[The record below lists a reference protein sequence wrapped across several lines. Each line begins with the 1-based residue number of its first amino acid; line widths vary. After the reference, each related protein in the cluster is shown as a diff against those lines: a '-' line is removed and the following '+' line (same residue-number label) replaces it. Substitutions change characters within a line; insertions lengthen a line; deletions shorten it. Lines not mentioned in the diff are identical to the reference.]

1 MSIDRLKR
9 KQKFEYR
16 SNVVS
21 FNGDETILDEVFVRD
36 NMSPVGRR
44 LKRLCDFLLALV
56 LFVCLFVLLGIIWV
70 VIKLVDGGAAI
81 YSQERLG
88 RYGHPFKIY
97 KFRTMHVN
105 AEVKGPQLSAP
116 LESNDDRLTKL
127 GRFLRVHHLD
137 ELPQLWNVLKGDMS
151 FVGYR
156 PERKFY
162 IDKIMKQDKRYACLF
177 QSRPGVT
184 SYATLYNGYTDTM
197 DKMLRRLELDLYYL
211 RYRSWWLDMKILW
224 LTFWGIVSGKKL

>member
-1 MSIDRLKR
+1 MSIDRLNK
-9 KQKFEYR
+9 KQKHEYGA
-16 SNVVS
+16 NVVS
-21 FNGDETILDEVFVRD
+21 FNGDKTILDDVFVRD
-36 NMSPVGRR
+36 NMSPEG
-44 LKRLCDFLLALV
+44 LKIKRLSDFLLALV
-56 LFVCLFVLLGIIWV
+56 LFVSLFALLGIIWLA
-70 VIKLVDGGAAI
+70 IKLVDGGAVI
-81 YSQERLG
+81 YSQERIG
-88 RYGHPFKIY
+88 RYGRPFKIY

-105 AEVKGPQLSAP
+105 AEDDGPQLSAP
-116 LESNDDRLTKL
+116 FELDDDRLTKI

-162 IDKIMKQDKRYACLF
+162 IDKIMKCDKRYVFLY

-197 DKMLRRLELDLYYL
+197 EKMLRRLEYDLYYL
-211 RYRSWWLDMKILW
+211 GHRSLRLDIKILW
-224 LTFWGIVSGKKL
+224 LTFSKIISGKKI